1 MFNLNTEQ
9 VEGLNLGVQKK
20 LYTDGP
26 GKPADQVPSD
36 PPSNLVC
43 DRKTFLK
50 QPAAKSLCPPPKAGA
65 QLMKSKSH
73 SSIPA
78 RLNTVASSLP
88 TNRQRTQAEASRN
101 TAATAPDA
109 LQGVGLKCLQNVD
122 ITI

>member
-9 VEGLNLGVQKK
+9 VEGLHLAVQKK

-26 GKPADQVPSD
+26 RKPADQVPSD
-36 PPSNLVC
+36 PSNLVC

-78 RLNTVASSLP
+78 RLNTVASNLP
-88 TNRQRTQAEASRN
+88 TKRQRTQAEASRN
-101 TAATAPDA
+101 TAATPPDA
-109 LQGVGLKCLQNVD
+109 PQGVGLKCLQNVD